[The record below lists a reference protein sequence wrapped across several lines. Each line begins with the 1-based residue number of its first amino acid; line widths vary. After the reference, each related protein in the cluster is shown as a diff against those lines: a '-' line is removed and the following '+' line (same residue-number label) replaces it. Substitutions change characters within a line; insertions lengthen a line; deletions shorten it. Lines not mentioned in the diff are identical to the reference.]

1 MVLIVEQHVGVT
13 TIVVVIA
20 IAIAAAARFVGIVI
34 ATHRSRSMLG
44 YSGWRR
50 EWRRQL
56 HSSQWEWMA
65 SHVGWYGLAAERVVV
80 VVEGLSE
87 CVKDEKEPCL

>member
-1 MVLIVEQHVGVT
+1 MVLIVVVEQHVGVT
-13 TIVVVIA
+13 SIVVVVA
-20 IAIAAAARFVGIVI
+20 IAAAAARFVGIVI
-34 ATHRSRSMLG
+34 ATHRSGSMLG

-65 SHVGWYGLAAERVVV
+65 SHVGWYGLAEGSGVGGGGGRGRVNV
-80 VVEGLSE
+80 
-87 CVKDEKEPCL
+87 